1 MKKLLFTI
9 LFFASFFAQAQ
20 VGIGV
25 STANMSPSAQLEVVS
40 TSKGF
45 LPPKMTASQ
54 RTAISNPATG
64 LLVFQTDAPVGLY
77 FYNGSAWVLSG
88 AAKPTSDQF
97 TATAGQTSFT
107 LTDAPQNAKVW
118 MFINGVRTNNSAY
131 SISGSTVS
139 YSAAGNNNYTIVVGD
154 RIQFDYCY

>member
-1 MKKLLFTI
+1 MKKIITLLLLSTA
-9 LFFASFFAQAQ
+9 FFAHSQ

-25 STANMSPSAQLEVVS
+25 ASTSVSASALLEVSS

-45 LPPKMTASQ
+45 LLPRMTASQ
-54 RTAISNPATG
+54 RAAISSPATG

-77 FYNGSAWVLSG
+77 FYNGTTWLLSG
-88 AAKPTSDQF
+88 AAKPTTEQF

-107 LTDAPQNAKVW
+107 LGQTPQNAKVW
-118 MFINGVRTNNSAY
+118 MYINGVRTNNSAY
-131 SISGSTVS
+131 TINGTTIT
-139 YSAAGNNNYTIVVGD
+139 YSPSSNNSYTIVVGD